1 MNLNER
7 KIKILEAIIKDYIQ
21 SAEPISSRTIAK
33 KYNLGVSP
41 ATIRNEMSDLEELG
55 LIIQRHTSSG
65 RVPSNKGYRV
75 YVDNFMEKPALSSY
89 EANFLKSVVYN
100 NIDHLDYLM
109 EETAKALSLLTN
121 YTSIISQ
128 PQSTS
133 INIQHIQLL
142 PYDDFSVLVVI
153 LTSSK
158 EVKNLVVNI
167 NHQLSQSQL
176 ISISNV
182 LCEIFKFNTLN
193 YVQLN
198 LNSFIENP
206 SYINFKPFISLILS
220 EIISFFNKEQD
231 IKLYTS
237 GFNNIL
243 DFPEFSDAQK
253 AKPLFKTLEEKD
265 ILINLLDISNTDSTS
280 INNHS
285 IQISIGS
292 ENYIEQFKDCSIIK
306 TEFKIKNAIGNIGII
321 APTRMDYAKTVSI
334 LNSFIKYVNDVI
346 KGSSP

>member
-21 SAEPISSRTIAK
+21 SGDPISSRTIAK
-33 KYNLGVSP
+33 KYNLGVSS

-65 RVPSNKGYRV
+65 RVPSNKGYRI
-75 YVDNFMEKPALSSY
+75 YVDNFMEKPTLSSY
-89 EANFLKSVVYN
+89 ESNFLKNVINN
-100 NIDHLDYLM
+100 NINRLDYLM

-128 PQSTS
+128 PKSVLT
-133 INIQHIQLL
+133 NIERVQLL
-142 PYDDFSVLVVI
+142 VYDEKSVAVTLI
-153 LTSSK
+153 TSDK
-158 EVKNLVVNI
+158 EIKNIVVNTNKQYQDDELYTI
-167 NHQLSQSQL
+167 SNILSQ
-176 ISISNV
+176 
-182 LCEIFKFNTLN
+182 IFKQNSLSF
-193 YVQLN
+193 VKAN
-198 LNSFIENP
+198 LD
-206 SYINFKPFISLILS
+206 NFAKHNHEFQPFISLLLS
-220 EIISFFNKEQD
+220 EIVDFFYKEQD

-237 GFNNIL
+237 GFNNML
-243 DFPEFSDAQK
+243 NFPEFSDAQK

-265 ILINLLDISNTDSTS
+265 ILINLLDISNSDTNS
-280 INNHS
+280 INNS
-285 IQISIGS
+285 IQISIGT

-306 TEFKIKNAIGNIGII
+306 TEFKIKNAVGNIGII